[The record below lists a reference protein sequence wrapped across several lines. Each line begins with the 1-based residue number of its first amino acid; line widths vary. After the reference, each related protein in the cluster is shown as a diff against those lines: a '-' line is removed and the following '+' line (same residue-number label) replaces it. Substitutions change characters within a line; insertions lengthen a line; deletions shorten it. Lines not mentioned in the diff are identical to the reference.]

1 MRVRTSLAV
10 AVASLGFIAL
20 PAGESSATTG
30 SPAERIAFTAMG
42 SEGSI
47 FTVNLDGSGLRKLVS
62 NASGAIWSPDRRRLV
77 FSRRFP
83 IGEDFRGDTIYRADL
98 YTVRSDGSSV
108 RPLTRAAVDPTW
120 SPDGQ
125 SIAFLRGDFNLWTMR
140 VDGSGE
146 RQLVKSD
153 VENPAWSPDG
163 HWIAFTWY
171 AKDFVEVWLIHP
183 DGTGLRRLVKG
194 KSVEGDSPA
203 WAPDGRQVSFLGGFQ
218 DDSLYVVGIDGRGLR
233 KAATANDTNEWSPVG
248 QRILFERGYLEREP
262 NGLWVT
268 RPDGRDKARLALRVS
283 DPDWSP
289 NGQSIAFI
297 RQRKIYVMNSDGTGV
312 RRITTGSPAAGGLD
326 W

>member
-1 MRVRTSLAV
+1 VLHHLVTMRVRTPLTV
-10 AVASLGFIAL
+10 AVASLGLIAL

-47 FTVNLDGSGLRKLVS
+47 FTVNPDGSGLRKLVS
-62 NASGAIWSPDRRRLV
+62 NASGAIWSPDRSRLV
-77 FSRRFP
+77 FSRHFP

-98 YTVRSDGSSV
+98 YSV
-108 RPLTRAAVDPTW
+108 RPDGSGVRLLTRAAAYPTW
-120 SPDGQ
+120 SRDGQ
-125 SIAFLRGDFNLWTMR
+125 SIAFVRGDFNLWTVR

-153 VENPAWSPDG
+153 VEDSAWSPDG
-163 HWIAFTWY
+163 NWIAFSWY
-171 AKDFVEVWLIHP
+171 AKNFVEVWLIHP

-203 WAPDGRQVSFLGGFQ
+203 WAPDGRQVSFLGLSEDG
-218 DDSLYVVGIDGRGLR
+218 LYVVGIDGRRLR
-233 KAATANDTNEWSPVG
+233 QVATANSTNEWSPVG
-248 QRILFERGYLEREP
+248 QRILFERP

-268 RPDGRDKARLALRVS
+268 RPDGRNTTRLALRVS

-297 RQRKIYVMNSDGTGV
+297 RQQKIHVMNSDGTGV
-312 RRITTGSPAAGGLD
+312 RRVTTGSPAVAGLD